1 MSLPHG
7 PLLTVAGLWFLA
19 VATPGPNFLMATRL
33 AGAESRVAGSFAV
46 LGIGLGTTCF
56 ALAGFF
62 GLHALFG
69 AVPWAFLVMKLL
81 GGAYL
86 VVLGVRLWRSDGA
99 VEGVGQP
106 TPRSRASAF
115 RLGLATNLSNPKSA
129 LLVAS
134 VFAAA
139 LPEHPPL
146 GLAPLIVAEM
156 ASISML
162 WYAALVWLVTTRPVR
177 LAFGRGRVFID
188 RLAGSIFVL
197 FGARLILS
205 R

>member
-1 MSLPHG
+1 MSLPQG

-19 VATPGPNFLMATRL
+19 VATPGPNFLMTTRL
-33 AGAESRVAGSFAV
+33 AVAESRMAGSFAV

-62 GLHALFG
+62 GLHALF
-69 AVPWAFLVMKLL
+69 AVVPWAFLVMKLL
-81 GGAYL
+81 GGFYL
-86 VVLGVRLWRSDGA
+86 ILLGVRLWRNDGTDGPQRMA
-99 VEGVGQP
+99 L
-106 TPRSRASAF
+106 PRSRASAF

-139 LPEHPPL
+139 LPEHPPP
-146 GLAPLIVAEM
+146 GLAPVIVAEM

-162 WYAALVWLVTTRPVR
+162 WYAGLVWLVTTPPVR
-177 LAFGRGRVFID
+177 MAFGRGRVFID
-188 RLAGSIFVL
+188 RLAGGIFVL